1 MAFTAMGRAL
11 LMLAVAA
18 LVIGADGYT
27 ASQPGNTM
35 LAQRGGRGGRGQ
47 GSTGIRALVKGRAIA
62 VDSTL
67 GRITLAI
74 GGAVVEAEF
83 RPAVLADVKPGDDV
97 MVTVELIDTRVGA
110 VTGAVTA
117 VDPASGAVTISTS
130 GGPWTNTFLPGP
142 SPGSSLAIRLSSS
155 SICWTWGRRS
165 YSRPC
170 RRRDSPFQGEAEQP
184 GEPGRPGDGSSG
196 AEKENPLCSCVEG
209 GARGPKRPKRMGE
222 AR

>member
-1 MAFTAMGRAL
+1 MTFTTMGRAL

-18 LVIGADGYT
+18 LVIGADGYA

-47 GSTGIRALVKGRAIA
+47 GSPGIRALVKGRVTV

-74 GGAVVEAEF
+74 GGAIVEAAF
-83 RPAVLADVKPGDDV
+83 RPAVLTDVKPGDDV

-117 VDPASGAVTISTS
+117 VDPASRAVTGHTPGGPLTDTVLPGAVAGVKPSEHAVL
-130 GGPWTNTFLPGP
+130 NVDLPDFGP
-142 SPGSSLAIRLSSS
+142 SGL
-155 SICWTWGRRS
+155 
-165 YSRPC
+165 
-170 RRRDSPFQGEAEQP
+170 
-184 GEPGRPGDGSSG
+184 
-196 AEKENPLCSCVEG
+196 
-209 GARGPKRPKRMGE
+209 
-222 AR
+222 

>member
-1 MAFTAMGRAL
+1 MTFTAMGRTL
-11 LMLAVAA
+11 LILAVAA

-27 ASQPGNTM
+27 ASQPGNPM

-117 VDPASGAVTISTS
+117 VDPASGAVTISTP
-130 GGPWTNTFLPGP
+130 GGPWTNTFLPGAVA
-142 SPGSSLAIRLSSS
+142 GIK
-155 SICWTWGRRS
+155 
-165 YSRPC
+165 
-170 RRRDSPFQGEAEQP
+170 
-184 GEPGRPGDGSSG
+184 PGDQAVLKLDLLDLGPSVVQPSMPPPG
-196 AEKENPLCSCVEG
+196 QPIPRG
-209 GARGPKRPKRMGE
+209 GGTTR
-222 AR
+222 

>member
-35 LAQRGGRGGRGQ
+35 LAQRGGRGQ

-74 GGAVVEAEF
+74 GGAVVEAGF
-83 RPAVLADVKPGDDV
+83 RPAVLADVKPGDDRR
-97 MVTVELIDTRVGA
+97 TDRH
-110 VTGAVTA
+110 TGR
-117 VDPASGAVTISTS
+117 
-130 GGPWTNTFLPGP
+130 GGHG
-142 SPGSSLAIRLSSS
+142 G
-155 SICWTWGRRS
+155 
-165 YSRPC
+165 
-170 RRRDSPFQGEAEQP
+170 
-184 GEPGRPGDGSSG
+184 GDG
-196 AEKENPLCSCVEG
+196 
-209 GARGPKRPKRMGE
+209 RGPCERGGHNQHVWRAMD
-222 AR
+222 

>member
-1 MAFTAMGRAL
+1 MTFTTMGRAL

-18 LVIGADGYT
+18 LVIGADGYA

-47 GSTGIRALVKGRAIA
+47 GSPGIRALVKGRVTV

-74 GGAVVEAEF
+74 GGAIVEAAF
-83 RPAVLADVKPGDDV
+83 RPAVLTDVKPGDDV

-117 VDPASGAVTISTS
+117 LDPASGAV
-130 GGPWTNTFLPGP
+130 PGH
-142 SPGSSLAIRLSSS
+142 
-155 SICWTWGRRS
+155 T
-165 YSRPC
+165 
-170 RRRDSPFQGEAEQP
+170 
-184 GEPGRPGDGSSG
+184 
-196 AEKENPLCSCVEG
+196 
-209 GARGPKRPKRMGE
+209 ARGPWAYPLFSGGGPGLKPCDRAILHPHRVHP
-222 AR
+222 